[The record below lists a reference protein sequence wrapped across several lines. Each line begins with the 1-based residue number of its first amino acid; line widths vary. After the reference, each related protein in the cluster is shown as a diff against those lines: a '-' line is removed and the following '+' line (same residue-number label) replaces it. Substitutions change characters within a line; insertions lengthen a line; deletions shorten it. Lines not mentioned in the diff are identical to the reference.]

1 MMSVRELIQAMLL
14 IFCMLATG
22 VILPIGLVAG
32 NAAHDGGPITTA
44 SGPLFVFEKMP

>member
-1 MMSVRELIQAMLL
+1 MSVREFIQAMLL

-32 NAAHDGGPITTA
+32 NASHTHLREGAVSPSPDV
-44 SGPLFVFEKMP
+44 L

>member
-1 MMSVRELIQAMLL
+1 MSVREFIQAMLL

>member
-1 MMSVRELIQAMLL
+1 MSVREFIQAMLL

-32 NAAHDGGPITTA
+32 NASHTDGPAASAAGPV
-44 SGPLFVFEKMP
+44 FVFEKAR